1 MERGAAVITVIV
13 VGFIVVGYIIGGWV
27 MATRSI
33 TVNAIGFLEKDRRM
47 IRNILSIASN
57 KDYTYLLATST
68 GEIADIVIVNADDPA
83 AMTAWHDYRITTPD
97 AHVILASAIPQ
108 FASDYACIKR
118 PLIASQLHSVLAP
131 PPSGQPKTSGIR
143 TQKYEVLANSFLFR
157 NLSTA
162 HLEKIVGLSRVMQL
176 PAQQVVFE
184 TAATG
189 EEMFVVLN
197 GRLKISVAN
206 REGREIVLGAI
217 GPGEIVGEIAM
228 LDGRGRSAT
237 AMTLTPSEL
246 LVIHRRDFM
255 PFLEQ
260 NPKVAIDLIKVLA
273 LRLRLN
279 TEQLAELITEDDIL
293 R

>member
-1 MERGAAVITVIV
+1 
-13 VGFIVVGYIIGGWV
+13 

-33 TVNAIGFLEKDRRM
+33 VVNAIGFLEKDRRM
-47 IRNILSIASN
+47 IRNILSIASS
-57 KDYTYLLATST
+57 KDHSYMLATST
-68 GEIADIVIVNADDPA
+68 GEIADIVIINADDPA
-83 AMTAWHDYRITTPD
+83 AMTAWHDYRTTTPD

-131 PPSGQPKTSGIR
+131 PSGPSKTAAIR
-143 TQKYEVLANSFLFR
+143 PQKYEVLANSFLFR

-197 GRLKISVAN
+197 GRLKISIAN
-206 REGREIVLGAI
+206 RDGREVVLGAI
-217 GPGEIVGEIAM
+217 GPGEIVGELAM

-237 AMTLTPSEL
+237 ATTLIPCEL

-260 NPKVAIDLIKVLA
+260 NPKVAIDLINVLA

-279 TEQLAELITEDDIL
+279 TEQLAELITEDDVL

>member
-1 MERGAAVITVIV
+1 MAA
-13 VGFIVVGYIIGGWV
+13 
-27 MATRSI
+27 RSI

-47 IRNILSIASN
+47 IRNILSIASS
-57 KDYTYLLATST
+57 KDYTYLLATSN
-68 GEIADIVIVNADDPA
+68 GEMADTVIVNADDPA
-83 AMTAWHDYRITTPD
+83 AMTLWNGYRQTAPD

-108 FASDYACIKR
+108 FASDYACIRR

-131 PPSGQPKTSGIR
+131 PSKPIKTAAIR
-143 TQKYEVLANSFLFR
+143 SQKYDVLSNSFLFR
-157 NLSTA
+157 NLSAA
-162 HLEKIVGLSRVMQL
+162 HLEKIVGLSRVMLL

-184 TAATG
+184 IAAAG

-197 GRLKISVAN
+197 GRLKISITN
-206 REGREIVLGAI
+206 RDGREVVLGAV
-217 GPGEIVGEIAM
+217 GPGEIVGELAM

-237 AMTLTPSEL
+237 ATTLTPSEL

-260 NPKVAIDLIKVLA
+260 NPKVAIDLINVLA

-279 TEQLAELITEDDIL
+279 TEQLADLITEDDIL